1 MHALRDGY
9 DGLSLMMVLNRDRL
23 LFLATIGIALLLG
36 AWLVGL

>member
-9 DGLSLMMVLNRDRL
+9 DGLSLMMVLTRDRL